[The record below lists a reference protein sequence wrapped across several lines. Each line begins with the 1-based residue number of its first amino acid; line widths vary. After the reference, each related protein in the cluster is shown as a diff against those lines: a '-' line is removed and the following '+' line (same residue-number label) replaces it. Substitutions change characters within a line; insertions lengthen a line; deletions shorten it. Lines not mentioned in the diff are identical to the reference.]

1 MGYIAKTAAHLRNT
15 TGSLLQKLAA
25 ELAAIAAEL
34 AGITAELAGITAA
47 LGGSAVVKVPLTGGD
62 LNAFAFAWENPEPT
76 PIVVT
81 KVIMDISKP
90 GGTADAVID
99 VGAAPTATDTAEDL
113 IKDAD
118 ANATAVYASTV
129 VAKLTKNGGAL
140 SFITGK
146 ILAAKAEALE
156 GTVLIYYT
164 PVV

>member
-1 MGYIAKTAAHLRNT
+1 MGYIARTGAQLRT
-15 TGSLLQKLAA
+15 EAGSLLSKLAR
-25 ELAAIAAEL
+25 ELGAIAAV
-34 AGITAELAGITAA
+34 
-47 LGGSAVVKVPLTGGD
+47 LGGSTVVKVPLKGGA

-90 GGTADAVID
+90 GGTATAVID

-118 ANATAVYASTV
+118 ANATAVYASTA

-146 ILAAKAEALE
+146 ILTAKAEALE